1 MKKLYYII
9 GLLTALFV
17 VSCSESLEE
26 TYDEFAG
33 DGMIRYLGK
42 CADVE
47 VNPGWER
54 LQVVWKHNI
63 DAGVKS
69 HFLPVRHP
77 MIACTKHLG
86 PVCSC
91 TFFRKIF
98 LCCNNVYYSGT
109 AMGKSSR
116 NCRFYWIFV
125 RFVSRFFAHF
135 PDRKKA
141 FSQLNFIM

>member
-54 LQVVWKHNI
+54 LQVV
-63 DAGVKS
+63 
-69 HFLPVRHP
+69 
-77 MIACTKHLG
+77 
-86 PVCSC
+86 
-91 TFFRKIF
+91 
-98 LCCNNVYYSGT
+98 
-109 AMGKSSR
+109 
-116 NCRFYWIFV
+116 
-125 RFVSRFFAHF
+125 
-135 PDRKKA
+135 
-141 FSQLNFIM
+141 

>member
-63 DAGVKS
+63 DAGVKKA
-69 HFLPVRHP
+69 PTA
-77 MIACTKHLG
+77 IAAYCIH
-86 PVCSC
+86 
-91 TFFRKIF
+91 R
-98 LCCNNVYYSGT
+98 
-109 AMGKSSR
+109 
-116 NCRFYWIFV
+116 
-125 RFVSRFFAHF
+125 
-135 PDRKKA
+135 
-141 FSQLNFIM
+141 